1 MGVLA
6 QRVAVDPVREPPARA
21 RAAAVKD
28 AQRLTETL
36 WRGRGF
42 PVDAFWIAERLGIVV
57 VEARLASHVSSGLV
71 KLPGEDP
78 KLVLNYDDSPSRQRY
93 CCAYHLGHF
102 AGRRDDADEYDYDA
116 GRGIFVSSGD
126 TAEQAYASAFADEL
140 LMPAEEVRSLVRHGW
155 TELDLPLRF
164 GVPREVVQRR
174 LKTLGLR

>member
-1 MGVLA
+1 MGLLA
-6 QRVAVDPVREPPARA
+6 QRASVDPVREPPARA

-28 AQRLTETL
+28 AQRLAETL

-57 VEARLASHVSSGLV
+57 VEARLSSQVSSGLV

-93 CCAYHLGHF
+93 CCAYHLGDF
-102 AGRRDDADEYDYDA
+102 AGRRGDVNEYAYEA
-116 GRGIFVSSGD
+116 GRDIFASPRD
-126 TAEQAYASAFADEL
+126 TPEQAYAAAFADEL
-140 LMPAEEVRSLVRHGW
+140 LMPADEVRSLVRHGW

-174 LKTLGLR
+174 LKALGIG